1 MMFNPDKREWLMD
14 SSEEWSLKHWLRT
27 GDVTSDDIRR
37 DIMASFG
44 GANFVRMVKVTKKVN
59 ARFEAYYK
67 TERDYLPSAQRDEMV
82 QDLFDISLTH
92 RIVMVKYPW
101 DIYLMECD
109 AEHPD
114 TNIDLD
120 MIEAIV
126 GKGD

>member
-1 MMFNPDKREWLMD
+1 MMFKSGYREWLMD
-14 SSEEWSLKHWLRT
+14 YAEEWALKHWLRDV
-27 GDVTSDDIRR
+27 DVTSDDIRR
-37 DIMASFG
+37 DFSG
-44 GANFVRMVKVTKKVN
+44 ETNFVRMVKVTKKMGEKY
-59 ARFEAYYK
+59 AAYYK
-67 TERDYLPSAQRDEMV
+67 TERDYLPSAQRDEII

-101 DIYLMECD
+101 NIYLMECD

>member
-1 MMFNPDKREWLMD
+1 MTAKFDERGWLMD
-14 SSEEWSLKHWLRT
+14 DKEVWSLKKWGRAGT
-27 GDVTSDDIRR
+27 VTPEDVWRV
-37 DIMASFG
+37 FHG
-44 GANFVRMVKVTKKVN
+44 NPVFVRLKKVTKRMN
-59 ARFEAYYK
+59 LL
-67 TERDYLPSAQRDEMV
+67 TEEYRVSTWDYAISSQREQFFMDMF
-82 QDLFDISLTH
+82 DLSLSH
-92 RIVMVKYPW
+92 RIVMVNHPW

>member
-1 MMFNPDKREWLMD
+1 MMFSSDKREWLMD
-14 SSEEWSLKHWLRT
+14 SSEEWSLKHWLRA
-27 GDVTSDDIRR
+27 GDVTPDDIRR
-37 DIMASFG
+37 DILSASG
-44 GANFVRMVKVTKKVN
+44 AANFVKMVKVTKKMG
-59 ARFEAYYK
+59 ARDATYYK

-126 GKGD
+126 GKGN